1 MDNKLTFKI
10 GRLYRLESDGPVK
23 AFADILVNDEL
34 LIKGLRVIEGKKG
47 LFVSMPKDQG
57 KDKRWYDTVS
67 LVSKETQQEIANVVM
82 EAYKNE

>member
-1 MDNKLTFKI
+1 MSNGLNFKI
-10 GRLYRLESDGPVK
+10 GRMYKLETDGPVK

-34 LIKGLRVIEGKKG
+34 LIKGLRIIEGKKG

-67 LVSKETQQEIANVVM
+67 LVSKEIQQEISSIVL